1 MLGYDLPIVRL
12 GVPGL
17 SARTPADLLLFG
29 VTVVELSIL
38 LWTTPAFGI
47 ADWIYVSQHLLVLGI
62 ALTRAAPRAQ
72 DRSPLSSAAVVV
84 SYGYPYAQVIYIKW
98 VPDEPVW
105 PTGGLVLVTLGACL
119 SCVSLVTLGRRFGI
133 RPALRELV
141 TSGPYRIVRHP
152 IYLSYVLADIGYNL
166 QGWNVGTALMV
177 LAGWASLIYRIRAEE
192 RVLAQDAKWSRYATL
207 VRSRLLPG
215 LW

>member
-1 MLGYDLPIVRL
+1 MIVPIVRL
-12 GVPGL
+12 RVLRL

-29 VTVVELSIL
+29 VTVVELGIL

-47 ADWIYVSQHLLVLGI
+47 ADWIYVSQHLLVLGF
-62 ALTRAAPRAQ
+62 ALTRTVPRAQ
-72 DRSPLSSAAVVV
+72 DRSPLSAAAVVV
-84 SYGYPYAQVIYIKW
+84 SYAYPYAQVIYIKW

-105 PTGGLVLVTLGACL
+105 VTGGLVLVTLAACL
-119 SCVSLVTLGRRFGI
+119 SCASLITLGRRFGI
-133 RPALRELV
+133 RPALRNLV
-141 TSGPYRIVRHP
+141 TRGPYRIVRHP
-152 IYLSYVLADIGYNL
+152 IYLSYVLADLGYNL
-166 QGWNVGTALMV
+166 QGWNSGTVLMV

-192 RVLAQDAKWSRYATL
+192 RVLAQDAGWSSYAGR

>member
-1 MLGYDLPIVRL
+1 M
-12 GVPGL
+12 PGL
-17 SARTPADLLLFG
+17 SARSPADLLLFG
-29 VTVVELSIL
+29 VTVVELGIL

-47 ADWIYVSQHLLVLGI
+47 ADWIYVSQHLLVLAI

-72 DRSPLSSAAVVV
+72 DRSPLSNAAVVV
-84 SYGYPYAQVIYIKW
+84 SYAYPYAQVIYIKW
-98 VPDEPVW
+98 APDEAVW
-105 PTGGLVLVTLGACL
+105 PAGGLVLVTLGACL
-119 SCVSLVTLGRRFGI
+119 SCISLITLGRRFGI
-133 RPALRELV
+133 RPALRDLT

-192 RVLAQDAKWSRYATL
+192 RILAQDAGWSRYTSR

>member
-1 MLGYDLPIVRL
+1 MIVSIVRPHAL
-12 GVPGL
+12 GG

-29 VTVVELSIL
+29 VTVVELGIL

-72 DRSPLSSAAVVV
+72 DRSLRSGAAVVV
-84 SYGYPYAQVIYIKW
+84 SYAYPYAQVIYIKW

-105 PTGGLVLVTLGACL
+105 ITGGLVLVTLAACL
-119 SCVSLVTLGRRFGI
+119 SCASLVTLGRRFGI
-133 RPALRELV
+133 RPALRDLV
-141 TSGPYRIVRHP
+141 THGPYRIVRHP

-166 QGWNVGTALMV
+166 EGWNTGTVLMV
-177 LAGWASLIYRIRAEE
+177 LAGWASLIYRIQAEE
-192 RVLAQDAKWSRYATL
+192 RVLAQDAGWSRYAGA

-215 LW
+215 IW

>member
-1 MLGYDLPIVRL
+1 MIVPIVRL
-12 GVPGL
+12 RELGV

-29 VTVVELSIL
+29 VTVVELGIL

-47 ADWIYVSQHLLVLGI
+47 ADWIYVSQHLLVLGF

-72 DRSPLSSAAVVV
+72 DRSTLSAAAVAV
-84 SYGYPYAQVIYIKW
+84 SYAYPYAQVIYIKW

-105 PTGGLVLVTLGACL
+105 ITGGLVLVTLAASL
-119 SCVSLVTLGRRFGI
+119 SCASLVMLGRRFGI
-133 RPALRELV
+133 RPALRDLV
-141 TSGPYRIVRHP
+141 TRGPYRIVRHP

-166 QGWNVGTALMV
+166 EGWNAGTVLMV

-192 RVLAQDAKWSRYATL
+192 RVLAQDAGWARYAGT

-215 LW
+215 VW

>member
-1 MLGYDLPIVRL
+1 MLRP
-12 GVPGL
+12 
-17 SARTPADLLLFG
+17 SARTRADLLLFG
-29 VTVVELSIL
+29 VTVMELGIL

-47 ADWIYVSQHLLVLGI
+47 ADWIYVSQHLLVLGF

-72 DRSPLSSAAVVV
+72 DRSALSAAAVVV
-84 SYGYPYAQVIYIKW
+84 SYAYPYAQVIYIKW

-105 PTGGLVLVTLGACL
+105 ITGGLVLVTLAACL
-119 SCVSLVTLGRRFGI
+119 SCASLVTLGRRFGI
-133 RPALRELV
+133 RPALRNLV
-141 TSGPYRIVRHP
+141 TRGPYRIVRHP

-166 QGWNVGTALMV
+166 QGWNAGTVLMV

-192 RVLAQDAKWSRYATL
+192 RVLAQDAGWSRYAGT

>member
-1 MLGYDLPIVRL
+1 VRL
-12 GVPGL
+12 RVLGP

-29 VTVVELSIL
+29 VTVVELGLL

-47 ADWIYVSQHLLVLGI
+47 ADWIYVSQHLLVLRI
-62 ALTRAAPRAQ
+62 ALTRAAPRVQ
-72 DRSPLSSAAVVV
+72 DRSPLSAAAVVV
-84 SYGYPYAQVIYIKW
+84 SYAYPYAQVIYIKR

-105 PTGGLVLVTLGACL
+105 VAGGLVLVTLAACL
-119 SCVSLVTLGRRFGI
+119 SCASLLALGRRFGI
-133 RPALRELV
+133 RPALRDLV
-141 TSGPYRIVRHP
+141 TRGPYRIVRHP

-166 QGWNVGTALMV
+166 QGWNPGTVLMV
-177 LAGWASLIYRIRAEE
+177 LAGWASLIYRIQAEE
-192 RVLAQDAKWSRYATL
+192 RVIARDAGWSRYAGT

>member
-1 MLGYDLPIVRL
+1 MIVAIVRL
-12 GVPGL
+12 REPGG

-29 VTVVELSIL
+29 VTVVELGIL

-47 ADWIYVSQHLLVLGI
+47 ADWIYVSQHLLVLRI

-72 DRSPLSSAAVVV
+72 DRSLRSGAAVVV
-84 SYGYPYAQVIYIKW
+84 SYAYPYAQVIYIKW

-105 PTGGLVLVTLGACL
+105 ITGGLVLVTLAACL
-119 SCVSLVTLGRRFGI
+119 SCASLVTLDRRFGI
-133 RPALRELV
+133 RPALRDLV
-141 TSGPYRIVRHP
+141 TRGPYRIVRHP
-152 IYLSYVLADIGYNL
+152 IYLSYVLADVGYNL
-166 QGWNVGTALMV
+166 EGWNTGTVLMV

-192 RVLAQDAKWSRYATL
+192 RVLAQDAGWSRYAGT

-215 LW
+215 VW

>member
-47 ADWIYVSQHLLVLGI
+47 ADGIYVSQHLLVLGI

-72 DRSPLSSAAVVV
+72 DRSPLSSTAVVV

-105 PTGGLVLVTLGACL
+105 PTGGLVLVTLGAGL

>member
-1 MLGYDLPIVRL
+1 MIVPIVRL
-12 GVPGL
+12 RVLRP

-29 VTVVELSIL
+29 VTVVELGIL
-38 LWTTPAFGI
+38 LWTTPAFEI
-47 ADWIYVSQHLLVLGI
+47 ADLIYVSQHLLVLGL

-72 DRSPLSSAAVVV
+72 DRSALSAAAVVV
-84 SYGYPYAQVIYIKW
+84 SYAYPYAQVIYIKW

-105 PTGGLVLVTLGACL
+105 VTGGLVLVTLAACL
-119 SCVSLVTLGRRFGI
+119 SCASLVTLGRRFGI
-133 RPALRELV
+133 RPALRNLV
-141 TSGPYRIVRHP
+141 TRGPYRIVRHP

-166 QGWNVGTALMV
+166 QGWNSGTVLMV

-192 RVLAQDAKWSRYATL
+192 RVLAQDAGWSSYAGT

>member
-1 MLGYDLPIVRL
+1 MIGPIVRL
-12 GVPGL
+12 RVLRP

-29 VTVVELSIL
+29 VTVVELGIL

-47 ADWIYVSQHLLVLGI
+47 ADWIYVSQHLLVLGF

-72 DRSPLSSAAVVV
+72 DRSALSAAAVIV
-84 SYGYPYAQVIYIKW
+84 SYAYPYAQVIYIKW

-105 PTGGLVLVTLGACL
+105 ITGGLVLVTLAACL
-119 SCVSLVTLGRRFGI
+119 SCASLVTLGQRFGI
-133 RPALRELV
+133 RPALRNLV
-141 TSGPYRIVRHP
+141 TRGPYRIVRHP

-166 QGWNVGTALMV
+166 QGWNSGTVLMV

-192 RVLAQDAKWSRYATL
+192 RVLAQDAGWASYAGT

>member
-1 MLGYDLPIVRL
+1 
-12 GVPGL
+12 
-17 SARTPADLLLFG
+17 
-29 VTVVELSIL
+29 
-38 LWTTPAFGI
+38 
-47 ADWIYVSQHLLVLGI
+47 VSQHLLVLGF

-72 DRSPLSSAAVVV
+72 DRSALSAAAVIV
-84 SYGYPYAQVIYIKW
+84 SYAYPYAQVIYIKW

-105 PTGGLVLVTLGACL
+105 ITGGLVLVTLAACL
-119 SCVSLVTLGRRFGI
+119 SCASLVTLGRRFGI
-133 RPALRELV
+133 RPALRNLV
-141 TSGPYRIVRHP
+141 TRGPYRIVRHP

-166 QGWNVGTALMV
+166 QGWNSGTVLMV

-192 RVLAQDAKWSRYATL
+192 RVLAQDSGWASYAGT